1 MKPNPYLLLAALT
14 CILCNLQPCTA
25 QPATPPQFD
34 AFLKKYCVECH
45 SGNAPTGG
53 WQLGELSGN
62 MAAPDAER
70 RWTRIYDKLASGEMP
85 PSDAAQPEM
94 ALRSSIQKQM
104 HDRLHQASLQ
114 RQREQGRVPIR
125 RLNATEYENILQE
138 LLKIDTPLK
147 DLLPE
152 DATTAGFDKVSTG
165 LDMSAT
171 HFLRLQE
178 AADRAISAV
187 VPIHPPIPF
196 SDRRNG
202 RDMTEKGPN
211 FREGLSRTSRLDGD
225 SLIFYTRLPRY
236 GLCATAAVPSAGRYK
251 VQMKA
256 AAVGDKSL
264 AVGLMRV
271 MQSGREGPV
280 LFDVIDIPA
289 GEPEVITI
297 ECNLVARQAFVVNM
311 LTTWDIRRFKKPIEE
326 YTGPGLKVEWMT
338 IEGPIG
344 EFPPPAYATL
354 YDDLALKARTVAI
367 AEKNNSRVPDV
378 RNRKIPQHWEADP
391 LVPVS
396 SQPHEDARRLIERFL
411 PRAFRRPVTPAEVDH
426 FVQAVNRKLDS
437 GELFCDAMRYGY
449 QLILTS
455 PDFLFWLDQN
465 QDSKLDDYALASRLA
480 AFLWVGA
487 PDEELLKVA
496 ADGRLSNRA
505 ELIGQ
510 VDRLLKSPKS
520 DRFVRDFTGQWLDL
534 RRIDFTIP
542 DPVLYA
548 DFDDLL
554 LWSMPRETE
563 AFFAEVMRENRSLLE
578 FVHSDWSMLNA
589 RLATLY
595 GVEGVEGSQLRKVQL
610 PASAHRGGVMTQASV
625 LKVTADG
632 TRTSPVLRGAWILDR
647 ILGLPPSPPPP
658 NIPPIEPDIRGAT
671 TIRQQLARHRD
682 TPACATCHNTID
694 PPGFALESFDPI
706 GNYREFYRV
715 TTRSPRGQY
724 EIPYGSGRPIYR
736 GPDVEQGGVTADGHS
751 FKDIDEYKQLL
762 LANKDQLARSL
773 IQKLMIYA
781 TGGENQFADREV
793 IEDILKKVRE
803 NNYGLRTLIVEIVDS
818 RAFRMR

>member
-1 MKPNPYLLLAALT
+1 MS
-14 CILCNLQPCTA
+14 CILCSGQPCA
-25 QPATPPQFD
+25 AEPSIPAEFD
-34 AFLKKYCVECH
+34 SFLKQYCGECH
-45 SGNAPTGG
+45 RGSAPSGG
-53 WQLGELSGN
+53 WRLDDLSGD
-62 MAAPDAER
+62 MASLDAER
-70 RWTRIYDKLASGEMP
+70 RWTRIYDQLADGDMP
-85 PSDAAQPEM
+85 PRDAAQPE
-94 ALRSSIQKQM
+94 ASLRSSIQKQM
-104 HDRLHQASLQ
+104 HDWLHQSSLQ
-114 RQREQGRVPIR
+114 RQRDQGRVPIR
-125 RLNATEYENILQE
+125 RLNATEYEHIAQE
-138 LLKIDTPLK
+138 LLQIDTPLK

-187 VPIHPPIPF
+187 VPMHPPIPF
-196 SDRRNG
+196 SDKRTGRN
-202 RDMTEKGPN
+202 MTEKGPN
-211 FREGLSRTSRLDGD
+211 FREGLGRTSQLDGD
-225 SLIFYTRLPRY
+225 ALIFYTRLPRY

-251 VQMKA
+251 VQVKA
-256 AAVGDKSL
+256 AAVGGKSL

-280 LFDVIDIPA
+280 LFDVIESPA

-297 ECNLVARQAFVVNM
+297 ECNLVARQAFVLNM

-344 EFPPPAYATL
+344 EFPQPAYATL
-354 YDDLALKARTVAI
+354 YDDLALKARSVAI
-367 AEKNNSRVPDV
+367 AEKNGLRVPDV

-396 SQPHEDARRLIERFL
+396 SNPREDARRLIERFL

-426 FVQAVNRKLDS
+426 FTQAIHRKLDS

-455 PDFLFWLDQN
+455 PDFLFWLDHS
-465 QDSKLDDYALASRLA
+465 QDSELSGYALASRLA

-487 PDEELLKVA
+487 PDEELIQA
-496 ADGRLSNRA
+496 ATAGRLTQRA
-505 ELIGQ
+505 ELLAQ
-510 VDRLLKSPKS
+510 VDRMLKSPKS
-520 DRFVRDFTGQWLDL
+520 ERFVRDFTAQWLDM
-534 RRIDFTIP
+534 RKIDFTIP

-563 AFFAEVMRENRSLLE
+563 AFFAEVLRENRSLLE
-578 FVHSDWSMLNA
+578 FVHSDWSMING

-595 GVEGVEGSQLRKVQL
+595 GIEDIEGSQLRKVQL
-610 PASAHRGGVMTQASV
+610 PASVHRGGVMTHASV

-632 TRTSPVLRGAWILDR
+632 TRTSPVLRGSWILDR
-647 ILGLPPSPPPP
+647 IVGLPPSPPPP
-658 NIPPIEPDIRGAT
+658 DIPPIEPDIRGAT

-682 TPACATCHNTID
+682 TPSCATCHNAID

-715 TTRSPRGQY
+715 TTRSPRGQV
-724 EIPYGSGRPIYR
+724 ELPYGSGRPIYR
-736 GPDVEQGGVTADGHS
+736 GLDVEQGGVTADGQS
-751 FKDIDEYKQLL
+751 FKDIDQYKQLL
-762 LANKDQLARSL
+762 LTDKDQLARSL
-773 IQKLMIYA
+773 TQKLMIYA

-793 IEDILKKVRE
+793 IEEILKKVRE
-803 NNYGLRTLIVEIVDS
+803 NNYGLRTLIYEIVDS